1 MKITNRTITIV
12 CLVSFWQL
20 GAMDYGKQLA
30 EVEVKKTIQLASQKG
45 ETIICFLERPIDTVL
60 LYGTAGYCTNGRR
73 GDKFIQGIFIT
84 VFGPDRLGG
93 TVGETYIA
101 EDCSHAYKTNI
112 PWSSSYESRK
122 EKSVEIRHIYI
133 CAKLCSLRIEIVNPK
148 QGIIKVLKKYKD
160 GK

>member
-30 EVEVKKTIQLASQKG
+30 EVEVKKTIQWASKNG

-84 VFGPDRLGG
+84 VFGPDRY
-93 TVGETYIA
+93 GETYMA

-122 EKSVEIRHIYI
+122 EKSVEIRHVYI
-133 CAKLCSLRIEIVNPK
+133 GAKLCSLTIKIVNPK
-148 QGIIKVLKKYKD
+148 HGIIKVLKEYKN